1 MEAVGK
7 EDRKHSPC
15 HSAEIQ
21 RVKSLVSLQNSNE
34 MEALAVI
41 TQQAWNKVIIR
52 WY

>member
-1 MEAVGK
+1 MEDVGK
-7 EDRKHSPC
+7 EKRKHSPC

-21 RVKSLVSLQNSNE
+21 DVKNLVSLQNSNE
-34 MEALAVI
+34 IEALAVI